1 MNEFTT
7 RQLAE
12 NQHVQRVK
20 LSLIQHA
27 VILGGIV
34 LVLWAVEVLDRMVF
48 AGALDLYGISPRTW
62 VGLRNIAISPFLH
75 AGFGH
80 LFANTLPLV
89 VLGWLVMLRNTRDF
103 FVVTFIAAVISGLG
117 IWLFGA
123 SNTVHIGVSGV
134 IFGYLGYLL
143 WRGYLERS
151 VVAIVLAVMALFFYG
166 GMLWGVLPG
175 REGVSWLG
183 HLFGFAGGMIAAY
196 VVTERRPAL
205 TDLRVRQRSDVPYS

>member
-1 MNEFTT
+1 M
-7 RQLAE
+7 
-12 NQHVQRVK
+12 K

-183 HLFGFAGGMIAAY
+183 HLFGFAGGMVAAY